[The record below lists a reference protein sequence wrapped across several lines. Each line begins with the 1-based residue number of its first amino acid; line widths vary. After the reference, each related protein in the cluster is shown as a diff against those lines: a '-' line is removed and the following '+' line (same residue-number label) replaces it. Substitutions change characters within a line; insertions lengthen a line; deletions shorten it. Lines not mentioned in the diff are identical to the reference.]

1 MMLGFSRWFL
11 TITDSS
17 FLEGWILPL
26 FMLEIIILTALFGVI
41 ANLKIPGIGF
51 LQTFMDA
58 MWSLMIAHLLILRG
72 DSLHIWEQPER
83 G

>member
-1 MMLGFSRWFL
+1 MTME
-11 TITDSS
+11 DSS
-17 FLEGWILPL
+17 LLGGWLLPL
-26 FMLEIIILTALFGVI
+26 FVLEVIILTALFGVL
-41 ANLKIPGIGF
+41 ANLKIPGISF

-58 MWSLMIAHLLILRG
+58 MWSLMAAHLLILKG